1 MTDDNP
7 RVRVLEV
14 LSDEDIEALR
24 ELDPE
29 IDRDRRDGAGAGA
42 GRGWRELHQQP
53 LPGRK

>member
-29 IDRDRRDGAGAGA
+29 IDRDRRHPMEVAD
-42 GRGWRELHQQP
+42 
-53 LPGRK
+53 